1 MAGSRPNQMQAQ
13 RFELK
18 YRLTEEKAQEV
29 REFVASYMEL
39 DEYGV
44 GKPNFSYPVHSLY
57 LDSDDLATYW
67 MTINGDKN
75 RFKLRLRFYNDK
87 PDTPVFFELKRRMN
101 NCILKQRGGV
111 RKEAVPW
118 LLEGQLPEPKHLVSK
133 EPKQLVALQRFSS
146 LMQQLQARPKVHVAY
161 LREAWTHPENN
172 SARVTFD
179 RDVCAEA
186 RFEPSFKTLLHD
198 PVKTFGNVVI
208 LELKFTDR
216 FPVWFRNLVE
226 HFNLFQCGAAKYC
239 DGIDGIGLERL
250 SGSSSRTATTHLQKP
265 KNIVTLGG

>member
-1 MAGSRPNQMQAQ
+1 MNGSRPNQMQAQ

-18 YRLTEEKAQEV
+18 YRLTDEKALEV
-29 REFVASYMEL
+29 REFVASYMDL

-44 GKPNFSYPVHSLY
+44 GKPNYSYPVHSLY

-75 RFKLRLRFYNDK
+75 RFKLRLRFYNDRA
-87 PDTPVFFELKRRMN
+87 DSPVYFELKRRMN

-111 RKEAVPW
+111 KKEAVPW
-118 LLEGQLPEPKHLVSK
+118 LLSGHLPEPRYLVSK
-133 EPKQLVALQRFSS
+133 EAKQLVALQRFSS
-146 LMQQLQARPKVHVAY
+146 LMQQLDARPKVHVAY

-179 RDVCAEA
+179 REVCAEA
-186 RFEPSFKTLLHD
+186 RFVPSFKTTMVD

-226 HFNLFQCGAAKYC
+226 HFDLFQCGAAKYC
-239 DGIDGIGLERL
+239 DGAEGIGLDRL
-250 SGSSSRTATTHLQKP
+250 GASAHIDGSAVLEQPRNLVSLD
-265 KNIVTLGG
+265 G